1 MSLALVMTFSAFT
14 FAWIYKLGYMTI
26 WYVYAYALL
35 AGTCE
40 SIGMPIRQAL
50 ISSSVPHKYLS
61 NALTT
66 NLLTFPMTRVVGPL
80 LGGILASK
88 VGFFWNLNLEAILY
102 AALIIFIIPMATP
115 FAAAIDENN
124 KYNSLDIRRFFLDL
138 VDGFKYL
145 FNQQRVLFKIMLL
158 SLTPNVVCF
167 PLLFLLP
174 LFTSDILKEGADF
187 GGYLLSVNGFGGM
200 LAILFF
206 SAFGIPNKRGLI
218 CILSA
223 LFAGVLT
230 LSFGLVTWWP
240 LAFFLIALFGVCI
253 STFRT
258 INGVMSQ
265 TLVSDQYRV
274 RTISFY
280 RFIMSF
286 IVMSSFIVGKFADI
300 TSLQAVLFGMGIL
313 AIFISAGFLI
323 FSSSVR
329 NEP

>member
-1 MSLALVMTFSAFT
+1 
-14 FAWIYKLGYMTI
+14 
-26 WYVYAYALL
+26 
-35 AGTCE
+35 
-40 SIGMPIRQAL
+40 
-50 ISSSVPHKYLS
+50 
-61 NALTT
+61 
-66 NLLTFPMTRVVGPL
+66 
-80 LGGILASK
+80 
-88 VGFFWNLNLEAILY
+88 
-102 AALIIFIIPMATP
+102 
-115 FAAAIDENN
+115 
-124 KYNSLDIRRFFLDL
+124 
-138 VDGFKYL
+138 
-145 FNQQRVLFKIMLL
+145 L

-313 AIFISAGFLI
+313 AIFISGGFLI

-329 NEP
+329 NEA